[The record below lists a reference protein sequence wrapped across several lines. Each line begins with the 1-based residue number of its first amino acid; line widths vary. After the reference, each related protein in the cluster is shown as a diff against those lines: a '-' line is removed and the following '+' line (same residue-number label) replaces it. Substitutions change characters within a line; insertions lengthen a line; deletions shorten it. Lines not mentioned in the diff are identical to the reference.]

1 MKTIC
6 AIAHDKMK
14 PTLVT
19 FLKERQDWLW
29 GRKLVATG
37 LTAELLKHE
46 DLKVDIEHVHP
57 GREGGFKELTTKVSN
72 GEIGM
77 VIFFRDPEI
86 VQDYEADIVQLV
98 KACIK
103 QNIPLASNPASAE
116 LLIVGMIRM
125 EASKKSG
132 SLA

>member
-1 MKTIC
+1 MSKKIC
-6 AIAHDKMK
+6 IIAHDKMK
-14 PTLVT
+14 PQLVA
-19 FLKERQDWLW
+19 FLREREDWLW

-37 LTAELLKHE
+37 LTAEFVEHQ
-46 DLKVDIEHVHP
+46 DIKVEIEHVHP
-57 GREGGFKELTTKVSN
+57 GREGGFRELTSKVNS
-72 GEIGM
+72 GEIGL

-86 VQDYEADIVQLV
+86 VQDYEADVVQLV

-125 EASKKSG
+125 EASRRVS
-132 SLA
+132 